1 MTEEVVSMTAQQS
14 PPGPVRAHSPLAE
27 SIIALAQ
34 TPDDACTLDA
44 QLVTIAQLAADRVAA
59 VSYASVTALRAGGY
73 TTVAASGEIARAVD
87 EAQYAEQGG
96 PCIETVEN
104 AAPVAVP
111 DITAVMLWPGF
122 RQAAVKMGLRASLSI
137 PLTAGS
143 GAPGA
148 ALNLYGRDE
157 AAMAAVTRGVYAAF
171 GITPPPTPGPGP
183 GMLDAGGQELI
194 AGVTQALA
202 VRATIEQAIGVTMSA
217 QGCMA
222 GEAYLQLRVR
232 AAETGASLHDTAR
245 TVINKAG

>member
-1 MTEEVVSMTAQQS
+1 MTAQQS
-14 PPGPVRAHSPLAE
+14 PPGPVRAYGPLAE

-34 TPDDACTLDA
+34 TPDDASTLDA
-44 QLVTIAQLAADRVAA
+44 QLVTIAQLAVDRVAA

-87 EAQYAEQGG
+87 EVQYAEQAG

-111 DITAVMLWPGF
+111 DIAAVMAWPGF
-122 RQAAVKMGLRASLSI
+122 RQAAIKMGLRASLSI

-157 AAMAAVTRGVYAAF
+157 AAMAAVTRGIYAAF
-171 GITPPPTPGPGP
+171 GITAPPAAGPEPGV
-183 GMLDAGGQELI
+183 LDTGGQELI
-194 AGVTQALA
+194 AGVTGRSPCAPPSNRPSESSWPS
-202 VRATIEQAIGVTMSA
+202 RATPQERHTCSYGSVPPKPGRPYATP
-217 QGCMA
+217 
-222 GEAYLQLRVR
+222 
-232 AAETGASLHDTAR
+232 R
-245 TVINKAG
+245 TP